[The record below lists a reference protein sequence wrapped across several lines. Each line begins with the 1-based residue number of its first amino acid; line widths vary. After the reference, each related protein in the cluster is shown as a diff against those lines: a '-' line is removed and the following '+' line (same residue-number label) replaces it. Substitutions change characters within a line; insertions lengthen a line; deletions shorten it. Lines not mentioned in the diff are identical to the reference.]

1 MPIGK
6 TALVRIRIN
15 ANSQI
20 GIVIVTEIKC
30 RHTQCMLELYFYKKR
45 HKVDTAHVVYAL
57 LKIEG
62 VDTRSFTE
70 IKSRRI
76 VIR

>member
-45 HKVDTAHVVYAL
+45 QRRYAL
-57 LKIEG
+57 YFQK
-62 VDTRSFTE
+62 
-70 IKSRRI
+70 KMY
-76 VIR
+76 IRECYGSTLANVTLVA